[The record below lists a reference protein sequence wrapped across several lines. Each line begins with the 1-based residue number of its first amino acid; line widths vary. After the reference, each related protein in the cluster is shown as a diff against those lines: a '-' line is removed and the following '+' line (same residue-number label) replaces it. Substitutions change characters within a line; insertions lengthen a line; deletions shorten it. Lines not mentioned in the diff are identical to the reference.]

1 LLVALAE
8 MALPKG
14 IGAQIGQA
22 SIAEAIPFWFGED
35 QGRYLIAASFAEAEK
50 IVAEARAAYI
60 PVAELGRTGGNE
72 ITIDGKER
80 VAVAKLRAAHEA
92 WFPDFMKA
100 EL

>member
-1 LLVALAE
+1 
-8 MALPKG
+8 M
-14 IGAQIGQA
+14 
-22 SIAEAIPFWFGED
+22 
-35 QGRYLIAASFAEAEK
+35 
-50 IVAEARAAYI
+50 AEARAAYI